1 MSLGYV
7 LVSRIQLTLILE
19 KQGKIIYPPPGEWM
33 APTHMIHPPTW
44 ERVAHLSLMRG
55 STLE

>member
-7 LVSRIQLTLILE
+7 LVSRTQLILLLE
-19 KQGKIIYPPPGEWM
+19 KHRTRMYPPTGGWM
-33 APTHMIHPPTW
+33 TPTHMICPSTW
-44 ERVAHLSLMRG
+44 ERVTLLSLRRG